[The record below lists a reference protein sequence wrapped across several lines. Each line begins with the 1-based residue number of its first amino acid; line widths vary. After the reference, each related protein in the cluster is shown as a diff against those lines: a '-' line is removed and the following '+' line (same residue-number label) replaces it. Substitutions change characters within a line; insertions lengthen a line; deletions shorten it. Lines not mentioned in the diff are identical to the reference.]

1 MNKLEGSN
9 NYRIQRVKIHFTLKR
24 EKNWELVWT
33 PNQKEVA
40 IVPQTIKGQ
49 GVESVQVLNTS
60 PLNLQD
66 RHDKT
71 ISILVMNTEN
81 EIILYIT
88 YVDDPK

>member
-1 MNKLEGSN
+1 MNKLEGLN

-33 PNQKEVA
+33 PNQKEVT
-40 IVPQTIKGQ
+40 IVPQTIRGQ
-49 GVESVQVLNTS
+49 GVEGVQVLNTS
-60 PLNLQD
+60 PLNLKD
-66 RHDKT
+66 RQDKT
-71 ISILVMNTEN
+71 ISILVMNTKD